1 MKEKKPFF
9 IGIGGSGMSSLA
21 HILLDFKIEVN
32 GYDKA
37 NSDTIKKLEM
47 RGAKISQNWESV
59 NLSGIDYVVYSSAVK
74 TDHPVFKKAIN
85 EHKTLIHRS
94 ELLHELF
101 SKKYSVAVA
110 GSHGKTTTTAMT
122 GQILLEAS
130 ENPSIMIGG
139 EVGFLKDRGGKWDNG
154 KWGVYESDE
163 SDGTFLNHKAD
174 IKIVT
179 NIDNDHLDYYKT
191 EETLH
196 EAFAKFI
203 HNKKTSTA
211 IVYLGD
217 KGIQSAIHLLE
228 DQKNIIGYVENS
240 QIDSM
245 KESFPEIQLESFEI
259 FDNELSFYRNGN
271 LKKIKL
277 PFAGD
282 HYLKNAF
289 GALLAAELIGV
300 DTDKIL
306 SSLSGYNGVK
316 RRLERLGSQNNIHVY
331 DDYGHHPT
339 EILAV
344 IQSIKRMRP
353 VGAKCCIIFQPHRFT
368 RTRDHYIDFAKALN
382 DSDIL
387 FLLPI
392 YSAGETPIE
401 GISTELIYDHL
412 ENKEKAILLT
422 SDLLRD
428 IPILK
433 KYTVTGDYLVSLGAG
448 NVREWSEGFLH

>member
-1 MKEKKPFF
+1 LKDKKPFF

-21 HILLDFKIEVN
+21 HILLDLKIEVK
-32 GYDKA
+32 GYDKSK
-37 NSDTIKKLEM
+37 SDTVRKLEM
-47 RGAKISQNWESV
+47 RGAKISNDAETV
-59 NLSGIDYVVYSSAVK
+59 NLKGIDYVVYSSAVK
-74 TDHPVFKKAIN
+74 EDHPIFKKAIE

-101 SKKYSVAVA
+101 SKKFSVAVA

-130 ENPSIMIGG
+130 ENPSIMLGG
-139 EVGFLKDRGGKWDNG
+139 EVGFLNDRGGKWDNG

-191 EETLH
+191 EEKLS

-203 HNKKTSTA
+203 HNKKSSTA
-211 IVYLGD
+211 IVYIGD
-217 KGIQSAIHLLE
+217 KGIQSAISLLA
-228 DQKNIIGYVENS
+228 DQKNIIGYIENS
-240 QIDSM
+240 QVNSI
-245 KESFPEIQLESFEI
+245 KEIFPEIILEPFEI
-259 FDNELSFYRNGN
+259 FDNELTFYRNGI
-271 LKKIKL
+271 LRKIKL

-289 GALLAAELIGV
+289 AALLTAEKIGV
-300 DTDKIL
+300 ELNTIL
-306 SSLSGYNGVK
+306 EILQRYNGVK
-316 RRLERLGSQNNIHVY
+316 RRLELLGTTNNVNVY

-353 VGAKCCIIFQPHRFT
+353 VGAKCCIIFQPHRYT
-368 RTRDHYIDFAKALN
+368 RTRDHFKDFAKALD
-382 DSDIL
+382 DSDLL

-392 YSAGETPIE
+392 YSAGESPIE

-412 ENKEKAILLT
+412 ENKERTILLT
-422 SDLLRD
+422 GDLSRD
-428 IPILK
+428 IPIIR
-433 KYTVTGDYLVSLGAG
+433 KYILSGDYLVSLGAG
-448 NVREWSEGFLH
+448 NVREWAEKFLI